1 MDRHGSFFIL
11 ATLTSRQSPPMIGA
25 HQCGDTR
32 VTDNIIS
39 HYRVLEKLG
48 GGGMGVVY
56 KAEDTTLGR
65 FVALKFLP
73 DEFAGD
79 PQKLERFQREARAA
93 AALNHPNICT
103 IHEIGEHEGRPFIA
117 MELLEG
123 QTLKEW
129 LAARS
134 PAGPAPQIDQLLD
147 LAIEMAGALDAAHQK
162 GIIHRDIK
170 PANIFVTA
178 RGQAKIQDFGLAKL
192 TGRTGVSPVGFHG
205 QDAHATDAPTATF
218 DRENLTSPGAT
229 VGTVAYMSPEQARGE
244 PLDAR
249 TDLFSFGAVL
259 YEMATGRQ
267 AFSGETTAV
276 MFHKILAEDPVP
288 ASRINPEIPAELDR
302 IINRLLEKDRDLRY
316 QHASEVRAELKR
328 LKRDT
333 SSGRSA
339 SVSAASSSAVQSGD
353 FSLPDVSS
361 TSAAAQLQNS
371 SSGTQHSSSDTQI
384 IADLARRHKK
394 GLFALLAAAV
404 VVASAAVWFF
414 ALRHKPPK
422 PETFQVGKI
431 ECLTNFGDVQTA
443 AISPDGRYVAYVR
456 SRAGKQSIWLRQTA
470 TGSDAQ
476 IFSGGSAGST
486 GAGIQISSLTF
497 TPDGNFLYFTSSG
510 DAFHMPSLGGHPNK
524 IADGVSGRVAVSPNG
539 KQIAFVRGN
548 SLFGETRL
556 IVANAS
562 GSEQRA
568 IASAREPKKGFGTN
582 PAWSPDGR
590 VIALPALFLAGKPTT
605 SIIAVDVKG
614 GGERMAMSKAG
625 FNLDPFCWLPDGSGL
640 IVALTGQSVVTHQL
654 WQVSYPSGVMHQI
667 THDLNNYSTPTITA
681 NGEALSVVQQQADS
695 NLWIAPGGNTGQLK
709 QITSAAQGIK
719 GYFVLDWPPGDKIFY
734 TSMDSGNIATWNINT
749 DGSDPQNVTNT
760 PPGAYNLESSV
771 CPKSPYLVFT
781 SSRGGHG
788 SMSLWRINRDGSGL
802 TQLTHSTFDI
812 QPSCSPD
819 GKWVT
824 FVRDSQGNFEL
835 MRVPIEGGQARKI
848 SSPSVH
854 PTTSP
859 DGKWIACIRAE
870 AGQQKLVILPFVG
883 GAAVK
888 TFPLPKGTGRRDI
901 HWTPDGRAIGYVNTV
916 KGVSNIWTQ
925 PLAGG
930 PPKRVAQFTS
940 GNIFNFAWSPRGD
953 MVLARGSVSSD
964 MVLIRNLQ

>member
-1 MDRHGSFFIL
+1 
-11 ATLTSRQSPPMIGA
+11 LTYLSSLPMIGA
-25 HQCGDTR
+25 LNRGETLLD
-32 VTDNIIS
+32 DNIIS

-73 DEFAGD
+73 DEFSGD

-123 QTLKEW
+123 QTLKHRIE
-129 LAARS
+129 S
-134 PAGPAPQIDQLLD
+134 GPIKMDLMLD
-147 LAIEMAGALDAAHQK
+147 LAIEMADALDAAHQK
-162 GIIHRDIK
+162 GIVHRDIK

-178 RGQAKIQDFGLAKL
+178 RGQAKILDFGLAKL
-192 TGRTGVSPVGFHG
+192 TSSAVAPVSPPAGWRAG
-205 QDAHATDAPTATF
+205 DEGIAATDLPTATF

-244 PLDAR
+244 QLDAR
-249 TDLFSFGAVL
+249 TDLFTFGAVL

-276 MFHKILAEDPVP
+276 IFSQILKEEPPSPRAL
-288 ASRINPEIPAELDR
+288 NPELPAKLEE
-302 IINRLLEKDRDLRY
+302 IITKCLEKDRDLRY
-316 QHASEVRAELKR
+316 QSASGVRADLKR

-339 SVSAASSSAVQSGD
+339 SVSAASSSAVRSGE
-353 FSLPDVSS
+353 FSSPDVGF
-361 TSAAAQLQNS
+361 TSAATQLQNS
-371 SSGTQHSSSDTQI
+371 SSGAQHSSSDTQI
-384 IADLARRHKK
+384 IADLARRHKQ
-394 GLFALLAAAV
+394 GLLAMLAAAI
-404 VVASAAVWFF
+404 VVAAAAVWFF
-414 ALRHKPPK
+414 VFYRKP

-431 ECLTNFGDVQTA
+431 ARLTNFGDVQTA

-456 SRAGKQSIWLRQTA
+456 SRAGQQSIWLRQTA

-476 IFSGGSAGST
+476 IFSAGSADST

-497 TPDGNFLYFTSSG
+497 TPDGNFLYFASSG
-510 DAFHMPSLGGHPNK
+510 DAFRMPSLGGHPEK
-524 IADGVSGRVAVSPNG
+524 IADNVGGMVAVSPSG

-548 SLFGETRL
+548 PLVGETRL
-556 IVANAS
+556 IVANAD

-568 IASAREPKKGFGTN
+568 IASAKAPKKGFTSD

-590 VIALPALFLAGKPTT
+590 VIAVPAVSLVGKWSL

-614 GGERMAMSKAG
+614 GGERIVMSTTK
-625 FNLDPFCWLPDGSGL
+625 FNVSSLCWLADGSGL
-640 IVALTGQSVVTHQL
+640 IVAETDQIQSTQQQL
-654 WQVSYPSGVMHQI
+654 WQVSYPSGVMHRV

-681 NGEALSVVQQQADS
+681 NGKALSVVQQQGDS

-709 QITSAAQGIK
+709 QITSVAQGTE
-719 GYFVLDWPPGDKIFY
+719 GTLVLNWPPGDRIFY
-734 TSMDSGNIATWNINT
+734 TSMDSGTIATRSINP
-749 DGSDPQNVTNT
+749 DGSNPQNVTN
-760 PPGAYNLESSV
+760 PPQGAYNVEFSA
-771 CPKSPYLVFT
+771 CPKGPYLVFNST
-781 SSRGGHG
+781 RLG
-788 SMSLWRINRDGSGL
+788 SPSLWRINRDGTGL
-802 TQLTHSTFDI
+802 TQLTHGTFDI

-824 FVRDSQGNFEL
+824 FVRGSPGSFEL

-848 SSPSVH
+848 SSQSSTD

-859 DGKWIACIRAE
+859 DGKWITCLRVE
-870 AGQQKLVILPFVG
+870 AGQPKLAILPFAG
-883 GAAVK
+883 GAAIK
-888 TFPLPKGTGRRDI
+888 TFSLPQGTLAWGTTGQGLHI
-901 HWTPDGRAIGYVNTV
+901 HWTPDNRAVGFIRMV
-916 KGVSNIWTQ
+916 KGVTNIWEQ

-930 PPKRVAQFTS
+930 PPKQLTHFTS
-940 GNIFNFAWSPRGD
+940 DQTFNFAWSPKGD
-953 MVLARGSVSSD
+953 LVLARGSYSSD
-964 MVLIRNLQ
+964 VVLIRNSQ